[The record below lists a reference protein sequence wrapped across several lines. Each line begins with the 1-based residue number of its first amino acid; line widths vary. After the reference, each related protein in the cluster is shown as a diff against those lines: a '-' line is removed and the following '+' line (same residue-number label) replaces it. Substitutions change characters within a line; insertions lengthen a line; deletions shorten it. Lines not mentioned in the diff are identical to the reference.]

1 MQLGFV
7 KGNTGATGPVGN
19 YVSTFNGRTGDV
31 SGITQA
37 AGTTFGAIQYRD
49 FAVGATGLSASSQF
63 VWGSEGLSIYNK
75 INITGAGNFIRF
87 TDGSTQ
93 STSPTPIIQNLQT
106 IIDGLSADLANAKYG
121 DLNGD
126 GVVNGADLA
135 AVLVNW
141 GTVPVPSPT
150 GGSFASFNIG
160 MVEDDSLYYPTKTM
174 NEVKSLIVYNR
185 GERNYNRISADDLLN
200 DLVYTVNGMTGDITI
215 SGYKFTQGA
224 TAPTGSTSGDR
235 WLNTNDAILY
245 TFLIEQG
252 ETAGQWI
259 NFSEGIAGGG
269 GGGGTVGATG
279 ATGPQ
284 GVTGATGSQG
294 IQGATGATGPVGDY
308 VISVNGLTGAVQ
320 YIVDFKR
327 GWFLS

>member
-1 MQLGFV
+1 
-7 KGNTGATGPVGN
+7 
-19 YVSTFNGRTGDV
+19 
-31 SGITQA
+31 
-37 AGTTFGAIQYRD
+37 
-49 FAVGATGLSASSQF
+49 
-63 VWGSEGLSIYNK
+63 
-75 INITGAGNFIRF
+75 
-87 TDGSTQ
+87 
-93 STSPTPIIQNLQT
+93 
-106 IIDGLSADLANAKYG
+106 
-121 DLNGD
+121 
-126 GVVNGADLA
+126 
-135 AVLVNW
+135 
-141 GTVPVPSPT
+141 
-150 GGSFASFNIG
+150 
-160 MVEDDSLYYPTKTM
+160 M
-174 NEVKSLIVYNR
+174 NDVKSLIVYNR
-185 GERNYNRISADDLLN
+185 GERNYNRISADDLLS

-269 GGGGTVGATG
+269 GGGTVGTNGATGATGSRGATG

-284 GVTGATGSQG
+284 GVTG
-294 IQGATGATGPVGDY
+294 PVGNY